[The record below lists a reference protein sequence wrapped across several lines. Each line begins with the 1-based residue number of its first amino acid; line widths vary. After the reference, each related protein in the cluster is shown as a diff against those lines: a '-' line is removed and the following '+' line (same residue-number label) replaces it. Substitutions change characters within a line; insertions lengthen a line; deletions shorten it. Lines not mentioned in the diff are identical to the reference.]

1 MRMTTLIHSTPRRDG
16 FRMPGEFEPHAGCW
30 MAWPER
36 LDNWRDGAGP
46 AQRAFA
52 DVATA
57 ISEFEPVTMCASAAQ
72 WERARAALPEQ
83 IRVVELTTDDSWLRD
98 QGPTFVVNPKGAVRG
113 IDWRFNA
120 WGVKYEPYRNDDLAA
135 RKICELAGVDRYR
148 SDMILEGGSIH
159 VDGEGTC
166 LTTEECLLNPNRNP
180 LLSRAQIEANLRA
193 YLGVDVVIWLGE
205 GVYMDEDTN
214 GHVDLLAC
222 FARPGVVALHW
233 TDAPAD
239 PQTARSRDAFE
250 RLSAA
255 VDARGRKLEIHKIPA
270 PGIQTITEA
279 EYAGLRREGGGYVE
293 ERAPGRRMAASYLN
307 FYIANGGIVMP
318 GFDDPADAPARE
330 AIQALFPDRRVVQL
344 PSREI
349 LLGGGNIH
357 CITQQQPAGA

>member
-1 MRMTTLIHSTPRRDG
+1 MRMTTLIRTTPRRDG

-36 LDNWRDGAGP
+36 PDNWRDGAAP

-52 DVATA
+52 NVASA

-72 WERARAALPEQ
+72 WERARAALPER

-98 QGPTFVVNPKGAVRG
+98 QGPTFVVNPKGVARG

-148 SDMILEGGSIH
+148 SDMVLEGGSIH

-166 LTTEECLLNPNRNP
+166 LVTEECLLNPNRNP

-205 GVYMDEDTN
+205 GVYMDDDTN
-214 GHVDLLAC
+214 GHIDLLAC
-222 FARPGVVALHW
+222 FVRPGVVALHW
-233 TDAPAD
+233 TEDPND
-239 PQTARSRDAFE
+239 PQTPRSRDAFA

-255 VDARGRKLEIHKIPA
+255 ADARGRKLEIHKIPA

-279 EYAGLRREGGGYVE
+279 EYAGLHREGGGYAE
-293 ERAPGRRMAASYLN
+293 ERAPGRRMAASYIN

-318 GFDDPADAPARE
+318 GFDDPADRAARD
-330 AIQALFPDRRVVQL
+330 AIQALYPDRRVVQI